1 MIFIVFLFILPSL
14 FLVTVRVIV
23 KHKPKTKF
31 FINWSRM
38 TALTLFYM
46 YEVKCV
52 GLFWDLPKLIS
63 WYENLVVVLGAAAS
77 LGLYLKLKSDFRK
90 VTECQ
95 GRVCGVCEVHV
106 RGKDH
111 HCVWLDMCIYSDNI
125 NIFLMFLLVTLLT
138 SGHLCLLLT
147 SCSCPGVLLAP
158 LLLPQLCWPYKHSDQ
173 LLLSAGIYSG
183 IISGLIFV
191 LLIGQCCR
199 KFRNNQ
205 L

>member
-1 MIFIVFLFILPSL
+1 
-14 FLVTVRVIV
+14 
-23 KHKPKTKF
+23 
-31 FINWSRM
+31 
-38 TALTLFYM
+38 M

-111 HCVWLDMCIYSDNI
+111 HCVWLDMCIYSDNT
-125 NIFLMFLLVTLLT
+125 NIFLV
-138 SGHLCLLLT
+138 S
-147 SCSCPGVLLAP
+147 
-158 LLLPQLCWPYKHSDQ
+158 
-173 LLLSAGIYSG
+173 
-183 IISGLIFV
+183 
-191 LLIGQCCR
+191 
-199 KFRNNQ
+199 N
-205 L
+205 